1 MSENETT
8 AESASRLRRQMM
20 LLVRRL
26 RRESADLALPISLML
41 LLGRIEQ
48 LGEQATPTAVAWQ
61 EGLRPQNLSAMLR
74 KLEQLALVYKQE
86 DPLDRRKSHLKLTD
100 EGRRVLLA
108 NRADRDSWLAQA
120 MAASLSREEVL
131 LLRRA
136 GDLLERLAAIPVQTD
151 R

>member
-1 MSENETT
+1 MNDNETT
-8 AESASRLRRQMM
+8 AEIASRLRKQML

-26 RRESADLALPISLML
+26 RRESTDPALPVSLVL

-48 LGEQATPTAVAWQ
+48 LGGQATPTAVAEQ

-74 KLEQLALVYKQE
+74 KLEQLALAYKQD
-86 DPLDRRKSHLKLTD
+86 DPDDRRRAQLKLTE
-100 EGRRVLLA
+100 EGRRVLQA
-108 NRADRDSWLAQA
+108 SRADGWLAQA
-120 MAASLSREEVL
+120 METTLSAEEIA

-136 GDLLERLAAIPVQTD
+136 GTLLERLTAIPVQTD